1 MFEELITKYNLK
13 VTNYEKN
20 EIIKNEGDVCNSV
33 GIVLEGKIK
42 ISNITYF
49 NSEYIIDILKS
60 NDMFGENLIFTNS
73 NKYPGEIIAIS
84 KTYILFISKTLFI
97 HLIQKEI
104 DFLVFYLNYISNKY
118 IELQKR
124 IKVLCQ
130 SSIRD
135 KLIYYLQIN
144 KNNDNVVKISS
155 ITDLSHY
162 LNIPRPSLSRVIN
175 QLKNEKT
182 ILVKKH
188 FITLNYNK

>member
-60 NDMFGENLIFTNS
+60 NDMFGENLIFTNY

-104 DFLVFYLNYISNKY
+104 DFLFFYLNYISNKY

-124 IKVLCQ
+124 IKILCQ
-130 SSIRD
+130 SSIKD

-155 ITDLSHY
+155 VTDLSHY
-162 LNIPRPSLSRVIN
+162 LNIPRPSLSRVIS

-182 ILVKKH
+182 ILVKNH